1 MSQNN
6 ILFKFCDTRTV
17 IREEKQREDKS
28 REYDNLQKKAK
39 STKSHS

>member
-6 ILFKFCDTRTV
+6 IRFKFCDTRNV

-28 REYDNLQKKAK
+28 SEYDNLQKKAK
-39 STKSHS
+39 NHS